1 MMAARRR
8 SGGEGSRAPRRAFIL
23 HSSPAHSS
31 PRETWRV
38 FPAAPTVETSPA
50 PFSADG
56 GWRPLPASSSGCG
69 TGRPGT
75 HTPVPNCSSPTFPS
89 PSLGC
94 PCSLALSSPEV
105 PCRLT
110 SFLSSHSKTCRR
122 SCSCATRRSPS
133 AHLPLPLRRRP
144 CRRLLP

>member
-69 TGRPGT
+69 TGRPG
-75 HTPVPNCSSPTFPS
+75 
-89 PSLGC
+89 
-94 PCSLALSSPEV
+94 
-105 PCRLT
+105 
-110 SFLSSHSKTCRR
+110 KTCRR